1 MRVSATEAKPSPAL
15 ARLLQWATD
24 SYCALRL
31 AGFSDEAIA
40 RIIRVELD
48 DRLPAAKPYPE
59 PDIPRDTEPPEVSS
73 DEFLLKPWTESA
85 LIAEAL
91 KDGREPEDISVV
103 NCDQCASTTYYNDG
117 SHCACEHCGAN
128 LDHLVDGDDREVT
141 SLADHI
147 DALASAEDGG
157 LF

>member
-1 MRVSATEAKPSPAL
+1 VTSAKPSAFERRCLNAAAVAYALFRAAGIDPARAAEL
-15 ARLLQWATD
+15 ASEEVVR
-24 SYCALRL
+24 
-31 AGFSDEAIA
+31 
-40 RIIRVELD
+40 
-48 DRLPAAKPYPE
+48 RLPPARPYPE

>member
-1 MRVSATEAKPSPAL
+1 VSSAKPSPL
-15 ARLLQWATD
+15 LRRLLAVATD
-24 SYCALRL
+24 SYLACRA
-31 AGFSDEAIA
+31 AGFTAEEAS
-40 RIIRVELD
+40 RIVAGAFR
-48 DRLPAAKPYPE
+48 DRLPPARPYPE
-59 PDIPRDTEPPEVSS
+59 PETPRDTEPPEVSS

-103 NCDQCASTTYYNDG
+103 NCDQCASVTYYNDG

-128 LDHLVDGDDREVT
+128 LDHLVNGDDREVT